1 LPTWRIWARG
11 AAIEKKDLL
20 KARGYSWSP
29 GELGR
34 PRCWHRDVADAD
46 KAAEAA
52 WLRENV
58 VGPDQAVWE
67 LRIRPEIDSRI
78 DVGLGV
84 NLWNRMGGYCR
95 TLWHAL
101 EECNRVRHSFGGAER
116 LARVAAPQRFP
127 FEHIPDHP
135 PLGHIPR
142 NSRLIRSGSAHHPCA
157 GPPMLSAARTPRS

>member
-1 LPTWRIWARG
+1 V
-11 AAIEKKDLL
+11 
-20 KARGYSWSP
+20 
-29 GELGR
+29 
-34 PRCWHRDVADAD
+34 RDVADAD

-58 VGPDQAVWE
+58 MGPDQAEWA

-101 EECNRVRHSFGGAER
+101 EECNRVRHSSGGAER
-116 LARVAAPQRFP
+116 LAR
-127 FEHIPDHP
+127 
-135 PLGHIPR
+135 L
-142 NSRLIRSGSAHHPCA
+142 RSGFPSNISRIIR
-157 GPPMLSAARTPRS
+157 LSGL